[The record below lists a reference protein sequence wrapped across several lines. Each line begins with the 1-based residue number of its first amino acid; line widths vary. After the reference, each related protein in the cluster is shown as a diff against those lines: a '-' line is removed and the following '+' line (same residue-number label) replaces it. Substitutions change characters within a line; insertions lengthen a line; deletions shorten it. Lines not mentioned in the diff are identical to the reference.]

1 MNKLNILFWAI
12 LIIGGYTLGSVMFSK
27 EIPKLLGYGDITEK
41 SNDRNPGASNVFKNC
56 GVVCGMACLFC
67 DMLKGFLPIFIA
79 NMFFGID
86 NVRFAVVMLMPVL
99 GHAFPAL
106 NHWKGG
112 KCIATSFGVLIG
124 CMPSSYVGFI
134 LAGLYIFFS
143 VIVKINPHRIRS
155 IVTFLLFAVIA
166 PPVLF
171 IYHQIYVALGCVFIS
186 AVAIL
191 KHTKMFVPE
200 TDAAVQPE
208 IAEALEENEKHT

>member
-12 LIIGGYTLGSVMFSK
+12 LMIGGYTLGSVMFSK

-79 NMFFGID
+79 NLFFGID
-86 NVRFAVVMLMPVL
+86 NVRFAVVMMMPVL

-112 KCIATSFGVLIG
+112 KMHSDVVRRSHRLYAL
-124 CMPSSYVGFI
+124 FI
-134 LAGLYIFFS
+134 C
-143 VIVKINPHRIRS
+143 RIHS
-155 IVTFLLFAVIA
+155 CGTVHFLLGHSEDKSAQNTQHCYVPAVCRHCSARASHISSDLCCA
-166 PPVLF
+166 RMRV
-171 IYHQIYVALGCVFIS
+171 YLGCSNTQAHKNVCTGHRRCSS
-186 AVAIL
+186 AG
-191 KHTKMFVPE
+191 
-200 TDAAVQPE
+200 
-208 IAEALEENEKHT
+208 NSGSS